1 MKMRKNLLFAYSLA
15 IIAFLYLPI
24 AVLIL
29 YSFNDSRI
37 NATWS
42 GFTLKWYASL
52 FENDRVLDA
61 LMNSLIIA
69 VVTTVVT
76 TILAAFLSLALHRYK
91 FRFKQ
96 AFNGLIYLPILI
108 PDILMGLSLL
118 VMFSQLYMSLGK
130 LTIIIAH
137 ITFSLSFAV
146 VIITARLAGMGQELE
161 EAAQD
166 LGASAFKTFRYVT
179 LPIISPGLI
188 AAALMTFTMSL
199 DDFVISF
206 FVAGPDSTTLPLY
219 IYGMV
224 KRGVSPELNALSTIM
239 ILVIVV
245 LIVLAESLAFKGT
258 GNKTTQ
264 E

>member
-1 MKMRKNLLFAYSLA
+1 MRKNLLFAYSLA

-42 GFTLKWYASL
+42 GFTLKWYTSL

-118 VMFSQLYMSLGK
+118 VMFSQLYMPLGK

-166 LGASAFKTFRYVT
+166 LGASAFNTFRYVT

>member
-42 GFTLKWYASL
+42 GFTLKWYTSL

-61 LMNSLIIA
+61 LTNSLIIA

-118 VMFSQLYMSLGK
+118 VMFSQLYMPLGK

-166 LGASAFKTFRYVT
+166 LGASSFSTFRYIT

>member
-42 GFTLKWYASL
+42 GFTLKWYTSL

-118 VMFSQLYMSLGK
+118 VMFSQLYMPLGK

-166 LGASAFKTFRYVT
+166 LGASAFNTFRYVT

>member
-15 IIAFLYLPI
+15 IIGFLYLPI

-42 GFTLKWYASL
+42 GFTLKWYTSL

-61 LMNSLIIA
+61 LTNSLIIA

-118 VMFSQLYMSLGK
+118 VMFSQLYMPLGK

-166 LGASAFKTFRYVT
+166 LGASSFNTFRYIT

-239 ILVIVV
+239 ILVIVI

-264 E
+264 D

>member
-1 MKMRKNLLFAYSLA
+1 MRKNLLFAYSLA

-42 GFTLKWYASL
+42 GFTLKWYTSL

-61 LMNSLIIA
+61 LTNSLIIA

-118 VMFSQLYMSLGK
+118 VMFSQLYMPLGK

-166 LGASAFKTFRYVT
+166 LGASSFSTFRYIT

>member
-42 GFTLKWYASL
+42 GFTLKWYTSL

-61 LMNSLIIA
+61 LTNSLIIA

-118 VMFSQLYMSLGK
+118 VMFSQLYMPLGK

-166 LGASAFKTFRYVT
+166 LGASSFNTFRYIT

>member
-1 MKMRKNLLFAYSLA
+1 MRKNLLFAYSLA

-42 GFTLKWYASL
+42 GFTLKWYTSL

-69 VVTTVVT
+69 VITTVVT

-118 VMFSQLYMSLGK
+118 VMFSQLYMPLGK

-166 LGASAFKTFRYVT
+166 LGASAFNTFRYVT

>member
-15 IIAFLYLPI
+15 IIGFLYLPI

-42 GFTLKWYASL
+42 GFTLKWYTSL

-61 LMNSLIIA
+61 LTNSLIIA

-118 VMFSQLYMSLGK
+118 VMFSQLYMPLGK

-166 LGASAFKTFRYVT
+166 LGASSFNTFRYIT

-264 E
+264 D

>member
-1 MKMRKNLLFAYSLA
+1 MRKNLLFAYSLA

-42 GFTLKWYASL
+42 GFTLKWYTSL

-61 LMNSLIIA
+61 LTNSLIIA

-118 VMFSQLYMSLGK
+118 VMFSQLYMPLGK

-166 LGASAFKTFRYVT
+166 LGASSFNTFRYIT

>member
-1 MKMRKNLLFAYSLA
+1 MRKNLLFAYSLA
-15 IIAFLYLPI
+15 IIGFLYLPI

-42 GFTLKWYASL
+42 GFTLKWYTSL

-61 LMNSLIIA
+61 LTNSLIIA

-118 VMFSQLYMSLGK
+118 VMFSQLYMPLGK

-166 LGASAFKTFRYVT
+166 LGASSFNTFRYIT

-239 ILVIVV
+239 ILVIVI

-264 E
+264 D

>member
-1 MKMRKNLLFAYSLA
+1 MRKNLLFAYSLA
-15 IIAFLYLPI
+15 IIGFLYLPI

-42 GFTLKWYASL
+42 GFTLKWYTSL

-61 LMNSLIIA
+61 LTNSLIIA

-118 VMFSQLYMSLGK
+118 VMFSQLYMPLGK

-166 LGASAFKTFRYVT
+166 LGASSFNTFRYIT

-264 E
+264 D